1 MAALRDAAIEAHA
14 AMVLTQYYGH
24 IPATVH
30 NALAAAYVDESHSN
44 HLDGFI
50 AVRKL

>member
-1 MAALRDAAIEAHA
+1 
-14 AMVLTQYYGH
+14 LTHYYGH

-44 HLDGFI
+44 HLDGFM
-50 AVRKL
+50 AERKL